1 MGIAGVYQMPVAAH
15 QAPPERPVAAGRT
28 PAGKGCGRPEKMAK
42 IEIFGL
48 R

>member
-1 MGIAGVYQMPVAAH
+1 MRFAGVYQMPVPAR
-15 QAPPERPVAAGRT
+15 QALPERRAAAGRK